1 MENKLKVVYK
11 RIEMQIDLVKTLLYI
26 KNMSEIYS
34 KTTKLVYT
42 LTTIPVCKT
51 ERIFSI
57 LMSMKIFLQ

>member
-51 ERIFSI
+51 ERTFS
-57 LMSMKIFLQ
+57 MSMKIKIFLK